1 MDLAHLDLQPVR
13 RHRRRNTERLWEP
26 HLRPALPCFI
36 ALLAATC
43 PAWGQAV
50 SSDEVRTGHHLA
62 VMLCDEC
69 HIAAGDQAYP
79 PTRDPPAPSFE
90 SIAQRQDVSAVSLEH
105 FLKTTH
111 EGLDNPKGMENPGLA
126 DFQVKAIVAYIL
138 SLRK

>member
-1 MDLAHLDLQPVR
+1 MRLKDPGFRILR
-13 RHRRRNTERLWEP
+13 R
-26 HLRPALPCFI
+26 ALTWFV
-36 ALLAATC
+36 ALCAAAP

-50 SSDEVRTGHHLA
+50 ISDEVRAGHHLVA
-62 VMLCDEC
+62 MLCDEC
-69 HIAAGDQAYP
+69 HIAARDQAYA

-90 SIAQRQDVSAVSLEH
+90 SIAQRKDVNANSLEH

-138 SLRK
+138 SPRK

>member
-1 MDLAHLDLQPVR
+1 MVR
-13 RHRRRNTERLWEP
+13 RFMRGGPPQPGAKPSFPMRCVSAT
-26 HLRPALPCFI
+26 I
-36 ALLAATC
+36 SAA
-43 PAWGQAV
+43 
-50 SSDEVRTGHHLA
+50 
-62 VMLCDEC
+62 MLYDEC
-69 HIAAGDQAYP
+69 HIAARDQASP

-90 SIAQRQDVSAVSLEH
+90 SIAQRKDVNANSLEH